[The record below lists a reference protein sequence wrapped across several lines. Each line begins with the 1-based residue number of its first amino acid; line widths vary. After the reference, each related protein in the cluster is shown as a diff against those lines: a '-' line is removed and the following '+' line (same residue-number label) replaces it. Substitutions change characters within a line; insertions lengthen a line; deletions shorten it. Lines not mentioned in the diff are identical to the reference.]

1 MACPRLLLIEDDQK
15 LCRLLKDYL
24 EPLGYEVEAVHDGAV
39 GLARAREETYG
50 IAADLLSFDGGAA
63 AGE

>member
-1 MACPRLLLIEDDQK
+1 MTTSFGVDRTIRTIADIK
-15 LCRLLKDYL
+15 GVF

-50 IAADLLSFDGGAA
+50 IAADLLSFGGGAA